1 MSYHNN
7 SKIAPKKVLVV
18 DDHIMF
24 REGVISLFRSTNDF
38 IVVGEAGSVKQGIE
52 SAVFLKPDIIL
63 MDFKLPDG
71 TGLEAT
77 QAILSELQDC
87 SIVFLTANEED
98 QTLFAA
104 IRAGAKG
111 YLPKSMAGSDLVS
124 SLRALERNEMALPRK
139 MSSRIVE
146 EFSHINHENSNYDKL
161 FTQLTT
167 RELDILGA
175 LQTGLSNIEIAERL
189 FISENT
195 VKHHLHNIMNKLGIK
210 NRREAIKIARKAG
223 LANKNSNKQS
233 GES

>member
-1 MSYHNN
+1 MSIQDN
-7 SKIAPKKVLVV
+7 SQITPKKVLVV

-38 IVVGEAGSVKQGIE
+38 IVIGEAGTVKQGIK
-52 SAVFLKPDIIL
+52 SAITLRPDIVL

-77 QAILSELQDC
+77 KEILSEMRDC
-87 SIVFLTANEED
+87 TIVFLTANEED

-111 YLPKSMAGSDLVS
+111 YLPKSLAGSDLIS
-124 SLRALERNEMALPRK
+124 SLRALERNEMAIPRK

-146 EFSHINHENSNYDKL
+146 EFSHLNQENFNYEKL
-161 FTQLTT
+161 YIQLTS
-167 RELDILGA
+167 RELDVLCE
-175 LQTGLSNIEIAERL
+175 LQSGLSNNEISRRL

-210 NRREAIKIARKAG
+210 NRREAIKIAQKAG
-223 LANKNSNKQS
+223 LTDKIPNKQR